1 MTTLADVNVTYAGL
15 SCDIGKVEEATADDE
30 IRRIATESLLATHP
44 DIAQDA
50 LQHYVVDRFNTPE
63 GGRRIYVRPKV
74 PFGADNIEREL
85 EGARGRIK
93 DAALDAGQAVAELQS
108 LLIDILKD
116 PDTLAHEASRRLSD
130 KFIEVNEEINKLQGE
145 AAAITLLTVVK
156 G

>member
-15 SCDIGKVEEATADDE
+15 SCDIGKVEEASSDDE

-74 PFGADNIEREL
+74 PFGAGAIERSEEALAEVKSDVLEALGAVTELQGDLIDCLADPRNL
-85 EGARGRIK
+85 EGRDLEGKRLRLER
-93 DAALDAGQAVAELQS
+93 ALDALKGGQSVLKLFSAVKGGQA
-108 LLIDILKD
+108 
-116 PDTLAHEASRRLSD
+116 
-130 KFIEVNEEINKLQGE
+130 
-145 AAAITLLTVVK
+145 
-156 G
+156 